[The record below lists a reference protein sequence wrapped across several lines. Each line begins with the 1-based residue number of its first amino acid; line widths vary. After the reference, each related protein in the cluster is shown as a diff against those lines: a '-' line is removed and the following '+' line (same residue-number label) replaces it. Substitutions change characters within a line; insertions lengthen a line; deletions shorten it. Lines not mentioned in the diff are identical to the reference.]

1 LNSKITD
8 LQYEYDE
15 LSRKFTTN
23 KTNHETKEQ
32 AYRSAIEKLEY
43 QLAKENRLRQ
53 ALEQSAGSE
62 RQHTT
67 AKDNVIESLTHSL
80 QKSKDDNLYL
90 HEKITLLET
99 EKEKLADRINFF
111 NKRNQNSDSLVVKD
125 LREKLAV
132 ADDKAR
138 ALAIQVSE
146 KDILE
151 ERLARLTN
159 QFERKARE
167 LGDLQRKYNTLLQN
181 SDFDDSS
188 RIRQLEHEISRLQ
201 VEIDGKDE
209 LIKDLKKPMT
219 TRNTTP
225 KRASF
230 HARRSDQSSEPS
242 PIVKKE
248 NELLKVQLRR
258 SRDMIKKMKL
268 NCQELIDFVQ
278 MILNVR
284 LNERDDIF
292 AEEQWERRLRDL
304 KDVINQKTPM
314 QSPSRHEM
322 SFLGSRDGLNMS
334 GAKRQLFGSNSSLDR
349 LDQQAEIDRLRHSNQ
364 LLQQRL
370 AINHAGYLTP
380 PEGEYQLPVNN
391 IEHFTV
397 SKQNYMS
404 LRETI
409 KHTLLTLGLSK
420 KSVDETSLD
429 PVFKSIKHLERLL
442 GDYVIPTKKS
452 YTSSSGVGTINDQ
465 SPQKPERQ
473 RTISKSSKNED
484 SRSTIS
490 ITSQENLLLKGQ
502 LENAKEKLMEREE
515 KLTKA
520 MLKLAQSEKIK
531 NAFESKVKQQLQL
544 THQVLQKANTNLK
557 E

>member
-1 LNSKITD
+1 MQQYSSGGTSNFYNENLDLKVQLDEIRNELEDNRKCLHNANQVIKQMQETSASREINTHAAEISLQKEKIKNLSNLLSSKENMLRETSKELESYKSEHSTFADLQRRVKELTLENTLAKDAKNKAEHRNKLLTDQNNRYEENSLQETQTRVAALLRQIDDQDIEINKLKSEESKRNKQWTSKFTD

-15 LSRKFTTN
+15 LSRKYTTN
-23 KTNHETKEQ
+23 KNNHETKEQ
-32 AYRSAIEKLEY
+32 AYRSEIEKLEY
-43 QLAKENRLRQ
+43 QLGKENRLRQ
-53 ALEQSAGSE
+53 ALEQTAGSE
-62 RQHTT
+62 RQQTT

-90 HEKITLLET
+90 NEKITLLET
-99 EKEKLADRINFF
+99 EKGKLADRINLF
-111 NKRNQNSDSLVVKD
+111 NKRSQNSDALVVKD
-125 LREKLAV
+125 LREKLAI
-132 ADDKAR
+132 ADGKAH

-209 LIKDLKKPMT
+209 LIKDLKKPLT
-219 TRNTTP
+219 SRNTTP

-334 GAKRQLFGSNSSLDR
+334 GAKRQL
-349 LDQQAEIDRLRHSNQ
+349 
-364 LLQQRL
+364 
-370 AINHAGYLTP
+370 
-380 PEGEYQLPVNN
+380 
-391 IEHFTV
+391 
-397 SKQNYMS
+397 
-404 LRETI
+404 
-409 KHTLLTLGLSK
+409 
-420 KSVDETSLD
+420 
-429 PVFKSIKHLERLL
+429 
-442 GDYVIPTKKS
+442 
-452 YTSSSGVGTINDQ
+452 
-465 SPQKPERQ
+465 
-473 RTISKSSKNED
+473 
-484 SRSTIS
+484 
-490 ITSQENLLLKGQ
+490 LK
-502 LENAKEKLMEREE
+502 
-515 KLTKA
+515 
-520 MLKLAQSEKIK
+520 
-531 NAFESKVKQQLQL
+531 
-544 THQVLQKANTNLK
+544 
-557 E
+557 